1 MAMSKTAAAAAVM
14 AGTAFVSLPQRSA
27 TAPSAP
33 RALREARGATH
44 QSGGG
49 RAMLSTVGWAFQNW
63 KLIFQSLFSFSF
75 FFL

>member
-44 QSGGG
+44 QSQGG
-49 RAMLSTVGWAFQNW
+49 RAMLSTVGWAFQKW
-63 KLIFQSLFSFSF
+63 KLIFQAF
-75 FFL
+75 FFVVFIL